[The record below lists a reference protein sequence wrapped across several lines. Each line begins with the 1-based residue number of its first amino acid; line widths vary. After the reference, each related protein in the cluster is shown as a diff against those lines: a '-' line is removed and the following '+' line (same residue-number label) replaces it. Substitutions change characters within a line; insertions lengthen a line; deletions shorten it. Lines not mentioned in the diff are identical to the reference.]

1 MVSLKYTHR
10 NKTTKRSRQMD
21 VIELE
26 VEVIVLSDV
35 EVIDLTDEV
44 EVIIL

>member
-1 MVSLKYTHR
+1 ME
-10 NKTTKRSRQMD
+10 

-26 VEVIVLSDV
+26 IEVIVLSDV

-44 EVIIL
+44 EVIVL

>member
-1 MVSLKYTHR
+1 
-10 NKTTKRSRQMD
+10 MD

-26 VEVIVLSDV
+26 VEVIILADV

-44 EVIIL
+44 EVIVL